1 MKRPKLSKSKRTQN
15 LMIRPTLELG
25 AVPKGI
31 KQGFILSIRITR
43 FSNATYFKLFQCSTI
58 FYLNFM
64 YEVIL
69 TFYLVN

>member
-1 MKRPKLSKSKRTQN
+1 
-15 LMIRPTLELG
+15 MIHPTLELG

-31 KQGFILSIRITR
+31 ELGFIFSIRFTR
-43 FSNATYFKLFQCSTI
+43 FLNATYFKLFQRSTI